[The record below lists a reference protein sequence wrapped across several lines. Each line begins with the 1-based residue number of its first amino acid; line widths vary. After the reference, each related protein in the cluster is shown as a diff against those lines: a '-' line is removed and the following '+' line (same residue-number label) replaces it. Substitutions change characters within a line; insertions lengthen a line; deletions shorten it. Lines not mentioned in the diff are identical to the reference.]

1 MRVINKRSIPSTFS
15 ILLIL
20 GLFLAQCLSQN
31 AIAVTGTLSSD
42 VISVSGGDVWKAS
55 GTTIEGTISNKTSTV
70 TSDTLTIKGSDS
82 LGDTRGDLT
91 LTYGYSLTAAKGSS
105 SQGTASISGL
115 VETSKTGSKYSENS
129 ESVTNKTVTING
141 WSKDSSVSVTVSAK
155 GGYRNGL
162 LGGTTYYESTV
173 LFTITG
179 ITFSP
184 YTQASINFER
194 LTSGYT
200 VYYYG
205 SADATSESTTTVSAL
220 SSENIEPEAIS
231 AVESRG
237 IRITPKDSSYHCVS
251 LAYTKPDGTRGILH
265 ADAAGRFY
273 PESDWNVIPQ
283 MVYDDNGT
291 APFSV
296 NGGNYWT
303 WETAFVAANSS
314 TKTVTLNDSYVLPG
328 VSDTDILT
336 RNGLTED
343 GSYVDF
349 TMDSKGTVTD
359 VIYKVPSGFT
369 FHIPYD
375 SSFTGLKDSIYPQ
388 VLTLTDVNPA
398 ASDFPS
404 HYSRGTLTASKGTT
418 IASNGTFI
426 INGSQMGATWRFTG
440 SACGPHGL
448 VKLTDSTSKLH
459 IQSGTLYCYG
469 YVTGSGTVEVNN
481 GATAYELLQ
490 LRDWRGFTASASWMG
505 ANVNT
510 ADIKELISRIDDLY
524 ALAGDS
530 VSAQKN
536 HRSFIF
542 SQYYVQN
549 VESTLKLNVGAKL
562 NTVLTMN
569 TKKDTPQEVIPFV
582 TSTGNNGFLQL
593 SGSGALY
600 RDYDAATDRITYTI
614 DCNATTGS
622 IKLTFGVSLT
632 IDTIEIDLDTIYNIL
647 ALNQNMTI
655 KVKANRTLTVV
666 SDLKMLPETIV
677 EVEQGGNLVIDGAE
691 FFIYDKQDWTD
702 GNYSYNYDMHQLH
715 YSATRAGAPVSRGI
729 DESAKLII
737 NGTLTINS
745 GANIFTTAGHVR
757 NGASAVA
764 DRKTADKVITS
775 TMGTGMI
782 INRSAVGDKTGALD
796 EFEFGTNNWTVA
808 HQITTIPFVSKL
820 KGGDTP
826 YNSLAT
832 ATYYSLPN
840 NFWYNWKVSAV
851 DENGNSADNLVT
863 LTSTAAA
870 DSTAGDK
877 IVGYVSNYWNGTANA
892 QSPFTFTVAD
902 DYKVYN
908 GENELPP
915 DSNGVITLPA
925 ISADTTLVLKNACS
939 HTGGSA
945 TCSSP
950 AICDKCGKA
959 YGDINPDAH
968 SDSPTVTA
976 PSCTDQG
983 YTTHT
988 CGLCGHEYKDTY
1000 VPATGH
1006 TPVVDAAVAATCTST
1021 GLTEGSHCGV
1031 CKATITAQ
1039 TVVEKL
1045 PHTEQIVPAV
1055 DPTCTGTGLSEGKKC
1070 SVCNTVL
1077 EAQQTVPALGHTEVA
1092 DAAVDATCDAPGK
1105 TAGSHCSV
1113 CGTILVPQTE
1123 IPALGH
1129 TEITL
1134 PAVAPTCTQTGLTE
1148 GKKCSV
1154 CDEVTVPQ
1162 EVVPATG
1169 KHTPVIVPA
1178 VDPTCTVDGK
1188 TKGSKCS
1195 VCGETLTA
1203 QESIPALGHTPIVD
1217 PKVDPTCTET
1227 GLTEGSHCGVCG
1239 EIIVAQEEIPALGH
1253 KWENGTCS
1261 VCGEVCS
1268 HPDED
1273 GDGTCDI
1280 CECDHAY
1287 VAADTPANC
1296 TMAGYT
1302 TYTCSACGH
1311 SYSVI
1316 HEEEQPALGHT
1327 PGKGPTCTEP
1337 QKCTVCGTELAP
1349 AAGHTYNAAV
1359 TAPTCTEVGF
1369 TTYTCSKCDDT
1380 YTADE
1385 IEALGHTAGSTVIE
1399 NKTGYVCTGFTYD
1412 KVIYCTV
1419 CTGEISRIKET
1430 QKASDNHSYESV
1442 VTSPTCTEQGY
1453 TTHTCNVCKDE
1464 ITDTY
1469 TAASGHSHGDWEITT
1484 KATITSPAVETR
1496 KCHCG
1501 DTQTQS
1507 IKESASVKNPDSE
1520 EVKNYLTL
1528 SEALGAAAEGATVTL
1543 LTDIDGTVS
1552 INQVVT
1558 IELGSYS
1565 ATITAA
1571 KGYTYAEQNDGKT
1584 VVIGKATLSI
1594 GATNIKAGDSLDLFF
1609 YVKIASLGDST
1620 DYKAVVTRIK
1630 GEASESRTDT
1640 VTEIPYSKW
1649 TKYNSTYMRFC
1660 YDGIAAKEM
1669 GDPVTVVICK
1679 GDGTPLSGA
1688 YTQSIQGYAMNML
1701 GKASSTVLL
1710 KTALVDMLNYGA
1722 AAQTHFG
1729 YMASELANSK
1739 LTAEQA
1745 ALGTQEDP
1753 TCTKLQKDNLNFVQA
1768 SVSVKNYLTYSFFFK
1783 DIDPAK
1789 ATAMASYVDHYG
1801 NTKSQTITEFSSKQ
1815 VAASTDSAEL
1825 ITVYGVDV
1833 KDIAIADGRSEITC
1847 TVTQTDA
1854 SGNPTVVA
1862 SAVSSI
1868 EDYLAA
1874 ASAQLNDPV
1883 YMMLMKFVDSAKA
1896 YFASL

>member
-1 MRVINKRSIPSTFS
+1 MKITHKKTNRVFQLFVAAICTWLMIFSLVILTHAASLASGSTIVTGLKVSEVSISDGSYGSWTQNDSGLVVCSVKTKAGECGGSNKAT
-15 ILLIL
+15 
-20 GLFLAQCLSQN
+20 
-31 AIAVTGTLSSD
+31 TGTLVLTNDTYSEAELKFSYTIDSGATLKIGNDSFTSSGTYEGAFNNGETLSISFTSNAKNTGSNYTLTLSD
-42 VISVSGGDVWKAS
+42 FSLTEKKTISVTFLPDPKGQFAYTVSGNAVPVNSTGISISVDTGSGVSFSIDENTSIINSDKYVLAGWEWKTYDSTNTLTGKGLYSAGNAAIRTGDS
-55 GTTIEGTISNKTSTV
+55 GTLK
-70 TSDTLTIKGSDS
+70 L
-82 LGDTRGDLT
+82 
-91 LTYGYSLTAAKGSS
+91 
-105 SQGTASISGL
+105 
-115 VETSKTGSKYSENS
+115 S
-129 ESVTNKTVTING
+129 ESC
-141 WSKDSSVSVTVSAK
+141 TVSPIFVF
-155 GGYRNGL
+155 
-162 LGGTTYYESTV
+162 ST
-173 LFTITG
+173 
-179 ITFSP
+179 
-184 YTQASINFER
+184 NNE
-194 LTSGYT
+194 
-200 VYYYG
+200 
-205 SADATSESTTTVSAL
+205 
-220 SSENIEPEAIS
+220 
-231 AVESRG
+231 
-237 IRITPKDSSYHCVS
+237 
-251 LAYTKPDGTRGILH
+251 
-265 ADAAGRFY
+265 
-273 PESDWNVIPQ
+273 
-283 MVYDDNGT
+283 

-296 NGGNYWT
+296 SNMGWWT
-303 WETAFVAANSS
+303 WETAFTAANSS

-328 VSDTDILT
+328 VGDTDILT
-336 RNGLTED
+336 RNGLTAD
-343 GSYVDF
+343 GTYVDF

-375 SSFTGLKDSIYPQ
+375 SSFTGLKNSIYPQ

-398 ASDFPS
+398 DSDFPS

-448 VKLTDSTSKLH
+448 LKLTDSTSKLH

-469 YVTGSGTVEVNN
+469 YVTGSGIVESNN
-481 GATAYELLQ
+481 NAVIYELLQ
-490 LRDWRGFTASASWMG
+490 LRDWRGFTASASWLG
-505 ANVNT
+505 VNVDT
-510 ADIKELISRIDDLY
+510 SSYTDILAKVGDLRG
-524 ALAGDS
+524 LASDP

-549 VESTLKLNVGAKL
+549 IESTLKLNVGATL

-569 TKKDTPQEVIPFV
+569 TKEDTPQEIVPFV
-582 TSTGNNGFLQL
+582 TGLDGGGFLKL

-600 RDYDAATDRITYTI
+600 RNYNSSDDRITYTM
-614 DCNATTGS
+614 DCDATTGS
-622 IKLTFGVSLT
+622 IKLTFGINMKDVISV
-632 IDTIEIDLDTIYNIL
+632 DIDLDTIYNIL
-647 ALNQNMTI
+647 ALNHNMTI
-655 KVKANRTLTVV
+655 KVKTNHTLTVA
-666 SDLKMLPETIV
+666 SDLKMLPESIV
-677 EVEQGGNLVIDGAE
+677 EVEQGGNLVIDSAE
-691 FFIYDKQDWTD
+691 FFLYDKLDWTD

-737 NGTLTINS
+737 DGTMAIKS
-745 GANIFTTAGHVR
+745 GANVFTTAGYVR

-764 DRKTADKVITS
+764 DRKTEDKVITS
-775 TMGTGMI
+775 TKGTGKI
-782 INRSAVGDKTGALD
+782 INESAIGDKTGELD
-796 EFEFGTNNWTVA
+796 EFEFGSNNWTVA
-808 HQITTIPFVSKL
+808 HQITTIPFVSKF
-820 KGGDTP
+820 KGGDIP
-826 YNSLAT
+826 YNSFAT

-892 QSPFTFTVAD
+892 QSAFTFKVAD
-902 DYKVYN
+902 GYN
-908 GENELPP
+908 VSIGENELPP
-915 DSNGVITLPA
+915 DENGVITLPT
-925 ISADTTLVLKNACS
+925 ISADTTLVLTCN

-945 TCSSP
+945 NCTTG
-950 AICDKCGKA
+950 AICTNCGTE
-959 YGDINPDAH
+959 YTDSSPDAH
-968 SDSPTVTA
+968 EYQSTVTD
-976 PSCTDQG
+976 PTCTAAG
-983 YTTHT
+983 YTTYVCNY
-988 CGLCGHEYKDTY
+988 CGDTY
-1000 VPATGH
+1000 TSNQTAALGH
-1006 TPVVDAAVAATCTST
+1006 TSVTDAAVAATCTST
-1021 GLTEGSHCGV
+1021 GLTEGSHCSV
-1031 CKATITAQ
+1031 CNEILVAQ
-1039 TVVEKL
+1039 TVVPKL
-1045 PHTEQIVPAV
+1045 DHTSEVIPAV
-1055 DPTCTGTGLSEGKKC
+1055 APTCTATGLSEGAKC
-1070 SVCNTVL
+1070 SVCGEILT
-1077 EAQQTVPALGHTEVA
+1077 QQTSVPALGHTPVT
-1092 DAAVDATCDAPGK
+1092 DAAVDATCDASGK
-1105 TAGSHCSV
+1105 TEGSHCSV
-1113 CGTILVPQTE
+1113 CSTILVAQET

-1129 TEITL
+1129 TEVTL
-1134 PAVAPTCTQTGLTE
+1134 PAVAPTCVKSGLTE
-1148 GKKCSV
+1148 GKKCSA
-1154 CDEVTVPQ
+1154 CDEVTVAQ

-1169 KHTPVIVPA
+1169 EHTPEVVPA

-1188 TKGSKCS
+1188 TEGSKCS
-1195 VCGETLTA
+1195 VCGTTLTA
-1203 QESIPALGHTPIVD
+1203 QDPISAQGHAPVVD
-1217 PKVDPTCTET
+1217 PKVDPTCTKT
-1227 GLTEGSHCGVCG
+1227 GLTEGSHCDVCG